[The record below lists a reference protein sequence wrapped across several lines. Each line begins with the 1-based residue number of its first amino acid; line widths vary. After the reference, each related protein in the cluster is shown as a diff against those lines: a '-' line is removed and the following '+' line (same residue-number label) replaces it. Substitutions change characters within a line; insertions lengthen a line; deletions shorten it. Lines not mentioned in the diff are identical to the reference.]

1 MLNIALSHSSL
12 RDNGA
17 VVGFWS
23 NLMELKLDRG
33 SRETLLVNDETKN
46 LLRIYE
52 RYQALLAA
60 TIVAPGYNMY

>member
-1 MLNIALSHSSL
+1 MPWLDFSL
-12 RDNGA
+12 I
-17 VVGFWS
+17 
-23 NLMELKLDRG
+23 LMELRLDLG

-60 TIVAPGYNMY
+60 TIVAPGHNMYQDLISLSRDKLGIP